1 MTGKDKCKILKEIRQ
16 KIADENDIPY
26 ITEEC
31 SFKGNCKGTCPKCE
45 SELRYLEKELEKR
58 KNLGKK
64 VAVAGLAASM
74 VVSLSGCVFDL
85 LDGPEIAGDIAIEE
99 PQKEVEEE
107 LTGEVAE
114 EECEVEV
121 LEGDVA
127 YVPDETEELEGKL
140 A

>member
-1 MTGKDKCKILKEIRQ
+1 MTGKD
-16 KIADENDIPY
+16 NDIPY

-45 SELRYLEKELEKR
+45 AELRYLEKELEKR

-74 VVSLSGCVFDL
+74 MVSLSGCVFDL
-85 LDGPEIAGDIAIEE
+85 FNGPEIAGDIAIEE
-99 PQKEVEEE
+99 PKKEVEEE

-114 EECEVEV
+114 EEFENELI

-127 YVPDETEELEGKL
+127 YIPDEVDELEGKL

>member
-1 MTGKDKCKILKEIRQ
+1 MTGKDKCKILKDIRQ

-31 SFKGNCKGTCPKCE
+31 GFKGNCKGTCPKCE
-45 SELRYLEKELEKR
+45 AELRYLERELEKR

-74 VVSLSGCVFDL
+74 VVVLSGCDNLFVTEQL
-85 LDGPEIAGDIAIEE
+85 AGDIAVSTESNSDE
-99 PQKEVEEE
+99 MWE
-107 LTGEVAE
+107 GEVPE
-114 EECEVEV
+114 ENCEIEF

-127 YVPDETEELEGKL
+127 VLTTD